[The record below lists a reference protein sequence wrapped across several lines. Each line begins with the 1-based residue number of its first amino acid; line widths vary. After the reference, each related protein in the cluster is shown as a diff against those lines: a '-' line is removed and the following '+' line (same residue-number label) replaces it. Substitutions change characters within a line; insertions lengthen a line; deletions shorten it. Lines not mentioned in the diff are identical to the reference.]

1 MIWVVFAVRVLLG
14 LSFTFTGASY
24 FLMPPMEPPTQENAL
39 KFITALGASDYMK
52 VVKVL
57 ELLGGILLLTGRLAP
72 LGLVLLVPITFNI
85 ALWDIFLVKFAVP
98 PAGLIL
104 LALELF
110 VMWGYWPY
118 FAPFFR
124 ADAKLAGSTTSTS
137 RN

>member
-1 MIWVVFAVRVLLG
+1 MTGVIFAVRVLLG

-39 KFITALGASDYMK
+39 KFITALGASDFMK

-72 LGLVLLVPITFNI
+72 LGLVILVPITVNI
-85 ALWDIFLVKFAVP
+85 ALWDIFLVKFAAP

-104 LALELF
+104 LALELL

-124 ADAKLAGSTTSTS
+124 ADAKLAGNATSSS